1 MTTGSPRERPG
12 PPVPTAPPPPSDE
25 EWLRRS
31 RADPPDFAVL
41 FDRHAADVHRY
52 LARRIGPH
60 HADDLL
66 SEVFLTAFEQR
77 ARYDPARGEVRAWL
91 FGIATVLLRRHG
103 RDEVRGLR
111 ARARLRGDGPDGG
124 PADSAIGR
132 ADAAAQAGAIA
143 AELAA
148 LPRRD
153 RDVLLLHAWADLG
166 YQEIATALEVP
177 VGTVRSRLHRV
188 RNRLRPLLDRARS
201 DDTDR

>member
-1 MTTGSPRERPG
+1 MTTGSHRERPG
-12 PPVPTAPPPPSDE
+12 PPVHELPPDE
-25 EWLRRS
+25 HWLRRS
-31 RADPPDFAVL
+31 VSDPPDFAVL

-52 LARRIGPH
+52 LARRAGTQ

-66 SEVFLTAFEQR
+66 SEVFLVAFEER

-91 FGIATVLLRRHG
+91 FGIATTLLRRHH

-111 ARARLRGDGPDGG
+111 ALARIRGDGPDGG
-124 PADSAIGR
+124 PADGVVGR
-132 ADAAAQAGAIA
+132 VDAAAQTAAIA

-153 RDVLLLHAWADLG
+153 RDALLLHAWADLG
-166 YQEIATALEVP
+166 YREIAAALDVP

-188 RNRLRPLLDRARS
+188 RNRLRPLLDRTRP
-201 DDTDR
+201 DTDR

>member
-12 PPVPTAPPPPSDE
+12 PPVPTAPQPPSDE

-31 RADPPDFAVL
+31 EADPPDFAVL
-41 FDRHAADVHRY
+41 FDRHAVDVHRY
-52 LARRIGPH
+52 LARRVGAH

-66 SEVFLTAFEQR
+66 SEVFLAAFEQR

-111 ARARLRGDGPDGG
+111 AQARLRSDGPDGG
-124 PADSAIGR
+124 PADGAIGR
-132 ADAAAQAGAIA
+132 VDAAAQAGAIA

-153 RDVLLLHAWADLG
+153 RDALLLHAWADLG
-166 YQEIATALEVP
+166 YQEIAIALDVP